1 MRLNS
6 FSLFVTSVIPSEI
19 ACATIDRSIAP
30 ITLPFCSRLALRAPY
45 ANAALSSKGRMV
57 MGDKN
62 FVKAN

>member
-45 ANAALSSKGRMV
+45 ANAALSSRVGW
-57 MGDKN
+57 
-62 FVKAN
+62 